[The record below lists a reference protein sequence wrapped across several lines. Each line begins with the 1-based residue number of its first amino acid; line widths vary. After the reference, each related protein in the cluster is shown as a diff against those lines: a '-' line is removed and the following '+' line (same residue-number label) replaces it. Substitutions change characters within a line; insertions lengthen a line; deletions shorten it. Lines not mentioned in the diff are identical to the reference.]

1 MSSAT
6 NAAIKSSS
14 AYTEQPAPVPN
25 SASENVPVPQA
36 LWIIL
41 ILSFILWVL
50 LAWKALDEWV
60 DSDRDDDSINRVPP
74 Y

>member
-1 MSSAT
+1 MSPATIAATKSA
-6 NAAIKSSS
+6 S
-14 AYTEQPAPVPN
+14 AYTEQPAPVPK

-41 ILSFILWVL
+41 ILAFILWVL
-50 LAWKALDEWV
+50 VAWKAFDERV
-60 DSDRDDDSINRVPP
+60 DPDRDDDSINRFPP